1 MNINF
6 EIPEKLSLAN
16 FPTRIE
22 KLERLTK
29 ELNGPNIYIKRDD
42 QTGMEWSGN
51 KVRKLEY
58 SVKEALNK
66 GCNSLITCGGNQ
78 SNHCRATAAVAAKL
92 GLECCLV
99 LRGSKNSPVEGNLF
113 LDKLLGAE
121 TKFITPEEYS
131 SRRNEIM
138 KEIALD
144 KEKAGHKPYI
154 IPEGA
159 SNGIGSFGYYNAMLE
174 IIEQEKEM
182 NLQFDAI
189 AIAVGSGGTYSGLLL
204 AKQLENHKAVL
215 AGYLVGGSISY
226 FTEEIQSIFR
236 GISLYAKNEIKPRQ
250 AEINFIDNYIGPGYG
265 LNTPEQLTFIK
276 HLAQLEGVVMDNVY
290 TGKAMHGLVS
300 DIKKGK
306 YQGMKNILFIHT
318 GGLFEL
324 FSQTKIFQLQM

>member
-6 EIPEKLSLAN
+6 DIPEKLSLAN

-29 ELNGPNIYIKRDD
+29 ELSGPNIYIKRDD

-51 KVRKLEY
+51 KIRKLEY

-66 GCNSLITCGGNQ
+66 GCNYLITCGGSQ

-92 GLECCLV
+92 GLKCCLV
-99 LRGSKNSPVEGNLF
+99 LRGSIDSPVEGNLF

-121 TKFITPEEYS
+121 TKFITSEEYS

-144 KEKAGHKPYI
+144 KENAGHKPYI

-174 IIEQEKEM
+174 IIKQEKEM
-182 NLQFDAI
+182 NLPISI
-189 AIAVGSGGTYSGLLL
+189 AQPWVHATRKIWRFV
-204 AKQLENHKAVL
+204 V
-215 AGYLVGGSISY
+215 ISM
-226 FTEEIQSIFR
+226 R
-236 GISLYAKNEIKPRQ
+236 AW
-250 AEINFIDNYIGPGYG
+250 
-265 LNTPEQLTFIK
+265 
-276 HLAQLEGVVMDNVY
+276 
-290 TGKAMHGLVS
+290 S
-300 DIKKGK
+300 DISRLHRHRVVVCRGPVTRRA
-306 YQGMKNILFIHT
+306 I
-318 GGLFEL
+318 
-324 FSQTKIFQLQM
+324 QLVPFAPVI